1 MGQLNIK
8 DEALIADARALAEE
22 MGTSV
27 TGVLREG
34 VRALRAER
42 RRQLGPDQ
50 DAFVAELLALGA
62 RTASLMQPH
71 LRSSDHA
78 EFYDEQGLPR

>member
-8 DEALIADARALAEE
+8 DDALIAEAKALAEE

-42 RRQLGPDQ
+42 TKQRRQD
-50 DAFVAELLALGA
+50 DTRFVEELLEIGRRAA
-62 RTASLMQPH
+62 ASVPPH
-71 LRSSDHA
+71 LRTSDHSDL
-78 EFYDEQGLPR
+78 YDENGLPV

>member
-8 DEALIADARALAEE
+8 DDGLIADAKALAEE

-42 RRQLGPDQ
+42 DRRDE
-50 DAFVAELLALGA
+50 AEREAMFNDLMAIAERARDLLP
-62 RTASLMQPH
+62 PH
-71 LRSSDHA
+71 LRHSDHSDL
-78 EFYDEQGLPR
+78 YDENGLPV